1 MRDKDDDVVRYGG
14 IAMNMTKTPDN
25 PDEGHRNA

>member
-14 IAMNMTKTPDN
+14 ITMNMTKTPDN